1 METVLLGQS
10 GEHQDGVVR
19 INYKSDFP
27 LEVKVVRNGVAE
39 NFPDADFT
47 LTAKTEGGFTVYKA
61 ERKAGVYS
69 HCKRDGERL
78 IMFFDNHGLAK
89 GRLIVSAVI
98 NHPDADYTEDG
109 IRQENLTTTTN
120 IELVEDNGDALQL
133 QLPEPR
139 VVEKVVE
146 KIVEKETDHYTDLQ
160 KKAAAWVAELNT
172 SAPVHLSI
180 INYFLQNIADVNSLV
195 ASFSGNYMNGA
206 NETDPDFNEKIQIA
220 TILMSQAGDVRS
232 KSVDF
237 LFSDVNAPTYDLRVD
252 VFEEFLNI
260 NCFFSQSTFKTITIE
275 HNAGIQFPSS
285 FSSADLLDIDSKNID
300 GVINGI
306 AKDVMFYKTKAEKVT
321 INISTRSFGGGRDGG
336 WYMLAGI
343 GGSMVDTFDV
353 GYKDTESTG
362 KVSIDFVADKILP
375 NVSQDEHKP
384 KLIFRNV
391 NGTVNEALKQKIL
404 AKGYPSVEFY
414 EEGNKVL

>member
-10 GEHQDGVVR
+10 GELQDGVVR

-69 HCKRDGERL
+69 HCKRDDERL

-89 GRLIVSAVI
+89 GRLIISAVI

-109 IRQENLTTTTN
+109 IRQENLTSTTN

-146 KIVEKETDHYTDLQ
+146 KIVEKETDNYNDLQ
-160 KKAAAWVAELNT
+160 KKAAAWVAGIDT
-172 SAPVHLSI
+172 THDPVYLLVL
-180 INYFLQNIADVNSLV
+180 NYFLKNVTEIDGLARAFNSY
-195 ASFSGNYMNGA
+195 FINQT

-220 TILMSQAGDVRS
+220 ILKARFASNVGDVDIS
-232 KSVDF
+232 G
-237 LFSDVNAPTYDLRVD
+237 LFSYIDAPNYDLRID
-252 VFEEFLNI
+252 I
-260 NCFFSQSTFKTITIE
+260 NSELIIMSSLFSSSTFKTITIE
-275 HNAGIQFPSS
+275 HSAGKQLPLIQS
-285 FSSADLLDIDSKNID
+285 DIDSIN
-300 GVINGI
+300 VINAI
-306 AKDVMFYKTKAEKVT
+306 ADEQMFNSTKAEKVT
-321 INISTRSFGGGRDGG
+321 INIAPYSNGHGIDGG

-343 GGSMVDTFDV
+343 GDSMVDTFDV
-353 GYKDTESTG
+353 GYTDTRVQSEMN
-362 KVSIDFVADKILP
+362 IDFVAEKILP
-375 NVSQDEHKP
+375 DVSQDEHKP

-391 NGTVNEALKQKIL
+391 VGTVNEELKQKIL

-414 EEGNKVL
+414 EGENKVL

>member
-1 METVLLGQS
+1 METLLLGQS
-10 GEHQDGVVR
+10 GEHKDGVVR

-160 KKAAAWVAELNT
+160 KKAAAWVAGLDT
-172 SAPVHLSI
+172 SANSSYPLI
-180 INYFLQNIADVNSLV
+180 LDYFLKNVTEIEGLIRAINSY
-195 ASFSGNYMNGA
+195 FINRT

-220 TILMSQAGDVRS
+220 ILKAKFADCIGDIDIS
-232 KSVDF
+232 S
-237 LFSDVNAPTYDLRVD
+237 LFSYIEAPNYDLSIDIRS
-252 VFEEFLNI
+252 ELIIMTNL
-260 NCFFSQSTFKTITIE
+260 FSSSIFKTIAIE
-275 HNAGIQFPSS
+275 HSAGIQLPLGQSNIDS
-285 FSSADLLDIDSKNID
+285 INVINAIADEQMFSS
-300 GVINGI
+300 
-306 AKDVMFYKTKAEKVT
+306 TKAEKVT
-321 INISTRSFGGGRDGG
+321 INIAPYSGGHGIDGG

-343 GGSMVDTFDV
+343 GDSMVDTFDV
-353 GYKDTESTG
+353 GYTDTNSTRG
-362 KVSIDFVADKILP
+362 MNIDFVADKLLP
-375 NVSQDEHKP
+375 DVSQDEHKP

-391 NGTVNEALKQKIL
+391 VGTVNEELKQKIL

-414 EEGNKVL
+414 EGENKVL

>member
-1 METVLLGQS
+1 
-10 GEHQDGVVR
+10 
-19 INYKSDFP
+19 
-27 LEVKVVRNGVAE
+27 
-39 NFPDADFT
+39 
-47 LTAKTEGGFTVYKA
+47 
-61 ERKAGVYS
+61 
-69 HCKRDGERL
+69 
-78 IMFFDNHGLAK
+78 
-89 GRLIVSAVI
+89 
-98 NHPDADYTEDG
+98 
-109 IRQENLTTTTN
+109 
-120 IELVEDNGDALQL
+120 
-133 QLPEPR
+133 
-139 VVEKVVE
+139 
-146 KIVEKETDHYTDLQ
+146 
-160 KKAAAWVAELNT
+160 
-172 SAPVHLSI
+172 
-180 INYFLQNIADVNSLV
+180 
-195 ASFSGNYMNGA
+195 MNGA

-220 TILMSQAGDVRS
+220 TILMSQAGDFRS

-300 GVINGI
+300 DVINGI

-321 INISTRSFGGGRDGG
+321 INISTHSFGKGRDGG

-353 GYKDTESTG
+353 GYEYTESTG

>member
-1 METVLLGQS
+1 METVLLGQG

-78 IMFFDNHGLAK
+78 IIFFDNHGLAK
-89 GRLIVSAVI
+89 GRLKVSAVI

-120 IELVEDNGDALQL
+120 IELVEDNGDTLQL
-133 QLPEPR
+133 QIPEPR
-139 VVEKVVE
+139 VVE

-160 KKAAAWVAELNT
+160 KKAAAWVAELDT
-172 SAPVHLSI
+172 SSVPAYLSI
-180 INYFLQNIADVNSLV
+180 VNYFLQNIIDVNDLV
-195 ASFSGNYMNGA
+195 ASFRSSYMNGA
-206 NETDPDFNEKIQIA
+206 NETDPDFNEKMQIA
-220 TILMSQAGDVRS
+220 TILISQAGTVRS
-232 KSVDF
+232 RSLDF
-237 LFSDVNAPTYDLRVD
+237 LFSDINAPTYDLRID
-252 VFEEFLNI
+252 IFEKLLNI
-260 NCFFSQSTFKTITIE
+260 NGFFSQSTFKTIRIE

-285 FSSADLLDIDSKNID
+285 FDSVALLDIVSKNID
-300 GVINGI
+300 DVINGI
-306 AKDVMFYKTKAEKVT
+306 AGDMMFYKTKAEKVT
-321 INISTRSFGGGRDGG
+321 INISTHSFGKGRDGG

-353 GYKDTESTG
+353 GYEDTERTG

>member
-1 METVLLGQS
+1 METVLLGQG
-10 GEHQDGVVR
+10 GEHKDGVVR

-39 NFPDADFT
+39 NFPNADFT

-61 ERKAGVYS
+61 ECKAGVYS

-139 VVEKVVE
+139 VVEK
-146 KIVEKETDHYTDLQ
+146 ETDNYTDLQ
-160 KKAAAWVAELNT
+160 KKAAAWVAGLDT
-172 SAPVHLSI
+172 SNDPVYLLVL
-180 INYFLQNIADVNSLV
+180 NYFLKNVTEIDGLTRAFNSY
-195 ASFSGNYMNGA
+195 FFNQI

-220 TILMSQAGDVRS
+220 ILKARFASNVGDVDIS
-232 KSVDF
+232 G
-237 LFSDVNAPTYDLRVD
+237 LFSFIDAPNYDLSID
-252 VFEEFLNI
+252 I
-260 NCFFSQSTFKTITIE
+260 NSELIIMSSLFSCSTFKTITIN
-275 HNAGIQFPSS
+275 HSAGKQLPLGQSN
-285 FSSADLLDIDSKNID
+285 IDSINVID
-300 GVINGI
+300 AI
-306 AKDVMFYKTKAEKVT
+306 AGEQMFDTTKAEKVT
-321 INISTRSFGGGRDGG
+321 IRISTYSNGHGIDGG

-343 GGSMVDTFDV
+343 GDSMVDTFDV
-353 GYKDTESTG
+353 GYTDTNSTHG
-362 KVSIDFVADKILP
+362 MNIDFVADKLLP
-375 NVSQDEHKP
+375 DVSQDEHKP

-391 NGTVNEALKQKIL
+391 VGTVNEELKQKIL

-414 EEGNKVL
+414 EGENKML